1 MKTCYYRLYIQLARG
16 SGKKGGGRREG
27 SFPYGDNNDK
37 ERCLVLGG
45 PEEKGTDENNFANTG
60 FQAKNKIQ

>member
-16 SGKKGGGRREG
+16 SGKKEG

-37 ERCLVLGG
+37 ERCLALRG
-45 PEEKGTDENNFANTG
+45 PEEKGTD
-60 FQAKNKIQ
+60 